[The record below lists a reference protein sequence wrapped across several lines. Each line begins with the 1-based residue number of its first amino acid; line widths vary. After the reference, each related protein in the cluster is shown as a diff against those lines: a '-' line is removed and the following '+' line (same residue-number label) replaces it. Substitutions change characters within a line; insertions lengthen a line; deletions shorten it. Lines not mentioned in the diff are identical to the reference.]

1 MLAAFRHYPFSVN
14 LLLLSSLFLTMGR
27 AITLPY
33 MVIYL
38 SSNFALGVSDIGL
51 VVGSAMLVG
60 SLLSVYGGYLTDK
73 ISSYRLILSFTG
85 FFTQGFNG
93 MCVTEHHWMFFLFL
107 VAFNFAYSVIDV
119 VVKAAF
125 GKLLPEAERG
135 KVFSVRYSLI
145 NIGYAVGPFIG
156 AGFAHMDMKL
166 PFLISAALGV
176 GTFVTY
182 MIWGDRTLTP
192 TDRASP
198 PISFAAVGRILL
210 KDYRLVCFTIGGALS
225 AVAFGQFTGYIS
237 QYLVTTSTPE
247 FTYQVIS
254 AVVAVNATVVI
265 CLQYLVGKRI
275 TNEHLNRWLTGGFS
289 LFLLGVVGFALSTSV
304 LHWALAVG
312 IFTVGEVIVF
322 PAEYM
327 FIDRIAPEHLRGM
340 YYGAQNLSSLGGA
353 LGPVLCGFALASQP
367 PHFMFYMLAA
377 FIVAGGC
384 FYLMGASFSNRHD
397 YGRSDHG

>member
-1 MLAAFRHYPFSVN
+1 
-14 LLLLSSLFLTMGR
+14 MGR

-38 SSNFALGVSDIGL
+38 SSNFTLGVSDIGL

-85 FFTQGFNG
+85 FFTLGFIG
-93 MCVTEHHWMFFLFL
+93 MCVTAHLWMFFLFL
-107 VAFNFAYSVIDV
+107 VAFNFAYSVIDI

-176 GTFVTY
+176 GTFLTY

-198 PISFAAVGRILL
+198 PISFASVRRILL

-265 CLQYLVGKRI
+265 CLQYVVGKRI

-289 LFLLGVVGFALSTSV
+289 LFLLGGVGFALSTSV

-353 LGPVLCGFALASQP
+353 LGSVLCGFALASQP

-384 FYLMGASFSNRHD
+384 FYLIGASFSNRHD

>member
-14 LLLLSSLFLTMGR
+14 LLLSSALFLTLGR

-38 SSNFALGVSDIGL
+38 SSNFTLGISEIGL
-51 VVGSAMLVG
+51 VVGGAMLVG
-60 SLLSVYGGYLTDK
+60 SLLSLYGGYLTDK

-85 FFTQGFNG
+85 FFTVGFIG
-93 MCVTEHHWMFFLFL
+93 
-107 VAFNFAYSVIDV
+107 I

-135 KVFSVRYSLI
+135 KVFSVRYTLI

-156 AGFAHMDMKL
+156 AGLAHMDMKL
-166 PFLISAALGV
+166 PFLVSAILGM
-176 GTFVTY
+176 GFFLTY
-182 MIWGDRTLTP
+182 WVWGDRSLSSADP
-192 TDRASP
+192 ANAP
-198 PISFAAVGRILL
+198 VSFVAVGRILL
-210 KDYRLVCFTIGGALS
+210 KDYRLVCFTVGGALS

-247 FTYQVIS
+247 FTYRVIS
-254 AVVAVNATVVI
+254 SVVAVNATVVI
-265 CLQYLVGKRI
+265 CLQYIVGKRI
-275 TNEHLNRWLTGGFS
+275 TNEHLNQWLTAGFS
-289 LFLLGVVGFALSTSV
+289 LFLLGVVGFALSTTV
-304 LHWALAVG
+304 LHWALAVA
-312 IFTVGEVIVF
+312 IFTVGEIIVF

-353 LGPVLCGFALASQP
+353 LGPVLCGFALATQSA
-367 PHFMFYMLAA
+367 HFMFYMLAA

-384 FYLMGASFSNRHD
+384 FYLMGASYSKCYD
-397 YGRSDHG
+397 TGRGERGQ

>member
-1 MLAAFRHYPFSVN
+1 M
-14 LLLLSSLFLTMGR
+14 
-27 AITLPY
+27 
-33 MVIYL
+33 
-38 SSNFALGVSDIGL
+38 
-51 VVGSAMLVG
+51 
-60 SLLSVYGGYLTDK
+60 
-73 ISSYRLILSFTG
+73 ILSFTG
-85 FFTQGFNG
+85 FFTLGFIG
-93 MCVTEHHWMFFLFL
+93 MCVTAHLWMFFLFL
-107 VAFNFAYSVIDV
+107 VAFNFAYSVIDI

-176 GTFVTY
+176 GTFLTY
-182 MIWGDRTLTP
+182 MVWGDRTLSP

-275 TNEHLNRWLTGGFS
+275 TNEHLNRWLTAGFS

-353 LGPVLCGFALASQP
+353 LGPILCGFALASQP
-367 PHFMFYMLAA
+367 PHFMFYMLAG

-384 FYLMGASFSNRHD
+384 FYLMGASYSNRHD
-397 YGRSDHG
+397 PGRSDHG